1 MKFFTFVKKKIML
14 FLTYKCVYEI
24 YRNKY
29 TNMLVKKL
37 KIISKWKND
46 LIHLIYPQSCL
57 VCEIEISPNQN
68 HFCPFCETDLE
79 YTYFERY
86 NDPTILDQLFWGR
99 VNVEATYAYLFY
111 AKKKST
117 QSILHTLKY
126 KDKPEV
132 GVELGIKIAEKL
144 KKIKGFD
151 SLDALVPVPIH
162 PKKEF
167 SRGYNQSEKLADGI
181 ASVLNIP
188 ILLDFIN
195 SKQNTSSQTKKNRFL
210 RWDNVEKKFSSKI
223 LLEKSY
229 SHIAIIDDVITT
241 GATLEAII
249 RKIQENNPEIRISI
263 ISLAL
268 TK

>member
-1 MKFFTFVKKKIML
+1 
-14 FLTYKCVYEI
+14 
-24 YRNKY
+24 
-29 TNMLVKKL
+29 MLVKKL
-37 KIISKWKND
+37 KIISKWRTD
-46 LIHLIYPQSCL
+46 LSHLIYPNNCL

-68 HFCPFCETDLE
+68 NICPFCESDLE

-86 NDPTILDQLFWGR
+86 SEPTILDQLFWGR
-99 VNVEATYAYLFY
+99 VNIYATYAYLFY

-117 QSILHTLKY
+117 QPILHALKY

-132 GVELGIKIAEKL
+132 GIELGIKIAKELEK
-144 KKIKGFD
+144 INGFD
-151 SLDALVPVPIH
+151 SIDALVPVPIH

-195 SKQNTSSQTKKNRFL
+195 SNENTSSQTKKNRFL

-223 LLEKSY
+223 LVEKSY

-241 GATLEAII
+241 GATLEAIV
-249 RKIQENNPEIRISI
+249 RKIQENNPKIRVSI